1 MRKTRKAKAKSTVN
15 SPTIDTVNVINLDD
29 DIKRWDSLYPSLK
42 KIKPTPVRW
51 SATHGKDLLRTE
63 MHKLGIGFAMV
74 HSGKGPYEKQH
85 KDLRNLGTVG
95 CFLSHKSLLTSLSN
109 MNLPDTAGHLILEDD
124 IEVPRKFL
132 RQGDVWSKVKSQIP
146 QDWDIVYLGIHA
158 PVGEQISPN
167 ILKLKHALNDEGNWG
182 THGYLVRHGALK
194 TKVLPW
200 FNYMIDSID
209 LQLNIKFDT
218 WNVYSIQPDIIK
230 LNKKQASKSTIQTM

>member
-1 MRKTRKAKAKSTVN
+1 MMRKTRKAKAKSTVN

-95 CFLSHKSLLTSLSN
+95 CFLSHKSLLTSLS
-109 MNLPDTAGHLILEDD
+109 
-124 IEVPRKFL
+124 K
-132 RQGDVWSKVKSQIP
+132 
-146 QDWDIVYLGIHA
+146 
-158 PVGEQISPN
+158 
-167 ILKLKHALNDEGNWG
+167 
-182 THGYLVRHGALK
+182 
-194 TKVLPW
+194 
-200 FNYMIDSID
+200 
-209 LQLNIKFDT
+209 
-218 WNVYSIQPDIIK
+218 
-230 LNKKQASKSTIQTM
+230 